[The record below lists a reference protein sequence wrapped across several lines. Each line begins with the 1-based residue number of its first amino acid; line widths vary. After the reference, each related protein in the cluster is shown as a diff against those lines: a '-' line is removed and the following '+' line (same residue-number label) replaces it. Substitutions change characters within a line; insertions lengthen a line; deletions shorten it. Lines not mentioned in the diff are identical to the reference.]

1 VVILFFL
8 NLSSYLIYDSDL
20 NLEFKFEPHS
30 NKVQNK
36 SNKIQAFHTNNYN
49 S

>member
-1 VVILFFL
+1 VVIQFFL

-30 NKVQNK
+30 NKIQNK
-36 SNKIQAFHTNNYN
+36 SNKIQVSHT
-49 S
+49 SSL